1 MTTAD
6 ALDLYQDGRKVGRL
20 FDERPLR
27 FVYDDA
33 WLGDS
38 GVRPIAPSMP
48 LQRGDQSNEAVHAFF
63 ENLLPEGH
71 VRKFLQV
78 SRHATTVFGLL
89 RSVGGD
95 TASGLTI
102 LPQGEL
108 PAPARYRPTTWAD
121 IAARFQQ
128 AGVPALVAE
137 NVEGTR
143 ISLAGAQDK
152 LLLTVMPDGS
162 PVLPEGAAPSSH
174 ILKPDIRGL
183 DGVWASALN
192 ETLVMQLAERLGLG
206 VAQATYQPDTR
217 ACLIRRYDRE
227 PDGQGGLR
235 RLHQLDLCQL
245 AGKPS
250 DVKYE
255 SDGGPT
261 LADCRELLAAMG
273 VGGADVKRFLRW
285 VLFNLLVGNND
296 SHAKNLSVILDGNG
310 RYRLAP
316 FYDLMCTAM
325 YPGLSARFAF
335 AIGGEDKPGAIGRVQ
350 LEAMARDLR
359 FGARYVAA
367 EVQSLVSELPSAL
380 MRVQAALIE
389 QAHAGTERTLLERL
403 GQWITTNARK
413 HAKRWGLQA

>member
-1 MTTAD
+1 MTAAD
-6 ALDLYQDGRKVGRL
+6 ALDLYQADRKVGRL

-27 FVYDDA
+27 FVYDEA
-33 WLGDS
+33 WLALPGAQAISPSVPLRNGNHAGD
-38 GVRPIAPSMP
+38 
-48 LQRGDQSNEAVHAFF
+48 AVHAYF

-95 TASGLTI
+95 TASGLTL
-102 LPQGEL
+102 LPQGER
-108 PAPARYRPTTWAD
+108 PAPPHYRPMTWQD
-121 IAARFQQ
+121 IAARLKH

-137 NVEGTR
+137 NAEGTR

-162 PVLPEGAAPSSH
+162 PAMPEGTAPSSH

-192 ETLVMQLAERLGLG
+192 ETLVMQLAAGLGLG
-206 VAQATYQPDTR
+206 VAQASYQPDTR
-217 ACLIRRYDRE
+217 ACLIRRYDRV
-227 PDGQGGLR
+227 PDGRGGLL

-255 SDGGPT
+255 SDGGPS
-261 LADCRELLAAMG
+261 LADCRKLLKDMG
-273 VGGADVKRFLRW
+273 VGAADLKRFLQW
-285 VLFNLLVGNND
+285 VIFNLCVGNND
-296 SHAKNLSVILDGNG
+296 SHAKNLSVLRAGDG
-310 RYRLAP
+310 RYRLAS

-325 YPGLSARFAF
+325 YPGLASRFAF
-335 AIGGEDKPGAIGRVQ
+335 AVGGETKPGGIGREQV
-350 LEAMARDLR
+350 ESMARDLG
-359 FGARYVAA
+359 FNPRYVMTVARD
-367 EVQSLVSELPSAL
+367 LV
-380 MRVQAALIE
+380 AALPAALD
-389 QAHAGTERTLLERL
+389 QAQASLQAQVGPGTERTLIARL
-403 GQWITTNARK
+403 GDWIRTNARRR
-413 HAKRWGLQA
+413 AKRWE

>member
-1 MTTAD
+1 MTVAD
-6 ALDLYQDGRKVGRL
+6 ALDIYHANRKVGRL

-33 WLGDS
+33 WLNWAGAHAISPSVPLRGGDH
-38 GVRPIAPSMP
+38 A
-48 LQRGDQSNEAVHAFF
+48 GDAVHAFF

-78 SRHATTVFGLL
+78 SRHATTIFGLL

-108 PAPARYRPTTWAD
+108 PAPARHRPATWQDVAMRLQD
-121 IAARFQQ
+121 VV
-128 AGVPALVAE
+128 VPALAAE
-137 NVEGTR
+137 NAEGAR

-162 PVLPEGAAPSSH
+162 PAMPEGAAPSTH

-183 DGVWASALN
+183 DGVWSSALN
-192 ETLVMQLAERLGLG
+192 ETLVMQLAARMGLG
-206 VAQATYQPDTR
+206 VAEVRYQPDTR
-217 ACLIRRYDRE
+217 ACLITRYDRK
-227 PDGQGGLR
+227 PDGKGGLL

-255 SDGGPT
+255 SDGGPS
-261 LADCRELLAAMG
+261 LRQCRELLGGMGIGAA
-273 VGGADVKRFLRW
+273 DLKRFLQW
-285 VLFNLLVGNND
+285 IFFNLCVGNND
-296 SHAKNLSVILDGNG
+296 SHAKNLSVLLTPDG

-316 FYDLMCTAM
+316 FYDLMCTGM
-325 YPGLSARFAF
+325 YSGLARNFAF
-335 AIGGEDKPGAIGRVQ
+335 AIGGEVKPGSIGAEHIATMASELGFALRY
-350 LEAMARDLR
+350 AMAVGESLVDTLP
-359 FGARYVAA
+359 AA
-367 EVQSLVSELPSAL
+367 LDEVQAGLLAQVSGGA
-380 MRVQAALIE
+380 
-389 QAHAGTERTLLERL
+389 ERTLIERL
-403 GQWITTNARK
+403 GRWIKTNTRK
-413 HAKRWGLQA
+413 HAKRWAMGA